1 MYFRSAIVLGSLS
14 NLRNQKWI
22 LSDQISHSALISI
35 GRRSICINTI
45 LQKKQRTE
53 PEAQVLVNKTN
64 QRSTNK
70 KTLFERKIKQKATVW
85 GVIDVYR
92 FITIEKLASLMNKSD
107 GNYC

>member
-22 LSDQISHSALISI
+22 LSDQISYSALISI
-35 GRRSICINTI
+35 GRRSICINTN